1 MINKYAGTCYDC
13 GERVAAGEGSI
24 DKLNDKWETRCNDCV
39 AADSPMIRFEL
50 KENIRNTAIA
60 RPERFLGGDW
70 FQTYRNAC
78 THGGSRFWKD
88 ADGENGGYLVTL
100 DALPRLIK
108 ELRSAKFEIS
118 VDPLVKKAM
127 TEHVTA
133 AQADDSDAAARIDEI
148 DAKLA
153 LEGKAAYNFQRQ
165 GTRWL
170 APRRGA
176 ILNDDMGVGKT
187 LQALLAINYNV
198 PIVVVCPAI
207 AKPVWLREIP
217 KWRDDLNVTVLE
229 GRKSFRWPEPGEVVV
244 TNYAILPA
252 TPGEEDV
259 PAGIPRTSDGDVPDG
274 LVLIG
279 DEAQALKN
287 NRSQQTKRFRAIADR
302 ARKANGRVWLLT
314 ATAILNRPPELWA
327 LLIAA
332 GVHHDSFSNF
342 DRFKDMMGGRDGRF
356 AIEWSKPAPAA
367 TELLRRVMLRR
378 TKIDVMPDLPG
389 KLFTDLTVEINR
401 KTARICDAQLAD
413 LKAKGIDFD
422 RANRDA
428 IMSNLRKIHFEDT
441 STARKALAIAKIPA
455 MLKFVEQ
462 CEQSDEPLVVFS
474 RHRAPIDAIEGRKGW
489 AVITGDT
496 PQKQR
501 GQIEDDFQA
510 GKLRGLAGTIQ
521 AMGTAVTLTAA
532 AQELFVD
539 ESYTPSEN
547 EQAQDRCVR
556 IGQTRTVNITR
567 LVANHR
573 LDEAVADALA
583 QKTEIIDAS
592 VERARVIDVENPTE
606 ALAAAAVAVTESTE
620 SEQAA
625 EARRKQADRER
636 AARAAQTAADAR
648 PSGVAGKRRE
658 ALTAREKWAEG
669 LLRELA
675 SSAGFTMLDNEFGH
689 SLAAQADAD
698 GLTDG
703 QWRAVITLC
712 SRYSESPAESAA
724 DGLPF

>member
-13 GERVAAGEGSI
+13 GERVAVGEGSVEKI
-24 DKLNDKWETRCNDCV
+24 GEKWETRCNSCV
-39 AADSPMIRFEL
+39 GADSPTIRFEL

-60 RPERFLGGDW
+60 RPERFLVGEW
-70 FQTYRNAC
+70 FQTWRNAC
-78 THGGSRFWKD
+78 AHGGSRYWKD
-88 ADGENGGYLVTL
+88 PDGENGGYLVTF

-127 TEHVTA
+127 TDHVTA
-133 AQADDSDAAARIDEI
+133 AQEDDSDAAARLDEL

-153 LEGKAAYNFQRQ
+153 LEGKAAFKFQKQ

-170 APRRGA
+170 APRHGA
-176 ILNDDMGVGKT
+176 ILNDDMGLGKT
-187 LQALLAINYNV
+187 MQALLSVMYSAAV
-198 PIVVVCPAI
+198 VVVCPAI
-207 AKPVWLREIP
+207 AKPVWLREIA
-217 KWRDDLNVTVLE
+217 KWRPDLKPVVLD
-229 GRKSFRWPEPGEVVV
+229 GRKSFRWPEPGEVVII
-244 TNYAILPA
+244 NYAIQPA
-252 TPGEEDV
+252 TAAEEDV
-259 PAGIPRTSDGDVPDG
+259 PAGIPRVNEGDVATG
-274 LVLIG
+274 TVIIG

-287 NRSQQTKRFRAIADR
+287 NKSQQTKRFRAMADQV
-302 ARKANGRVWLLT
+302 RKADGRVWLLT

-332 GVHHDSFSNF
+332 GAHHDSFSNF

-356 AIEWSKPAPAA
+356 AIEWGKPAPACV
-367 TELLRRVMLRR
+367 ELLRRVMLRR
-378 TKIDVMPDLPG
+378 TKKGVMPDLPG
-389 KLFTDLTVEINR
+389 KILADLTVEIDR
-401 KTARICDAQLAD
+401 KTTKICDAQLAE
-413 LKAKGIDFD
+413 LEAKGIDLT
-422 RANRDA
+422 RATRDA

-462 CEQSDEPLVVFS
+462 CEQNDEPLVVFS
-474 RHRAPIDAIEGRKGW
+474 RHRSPIDALDGRKGW
-489 AVITGDT
+489 AVVTGDT
-496 PQKQR
+496 PQKRR

-510 GKLRGLAGTIQ
+510 GKLRGVAGTIQ

-547 EQAQDRCVR
+547 EQAQDRCLR

-573 LDEAVADALA
+573 LDEGLALLCA
-583 QKTEIIDAS
+583 QKTEIIDGS
-592 VERARVIDVENPTE
+592 VDKAQVIDIENPTE
-606 ALAAAAVAVTESTE
+606 ALAAAANAVTESTE

-625 EARRKQADRER
+625 EDRRQQRDHER
-636 AARAAQTAADAR
+636 AARAAQMAADGR

-658 ALTAREKWAEG
+658 ALTARDKWAVSV
-669 LLRELA
+669 LRRLA
-675 SSAGFTMLDNEFGH
+675 ADAGFNSLDNEFGH
-689 SLAAQADAD
+689 SLAAQLAAD
-698 GLTDG
+698 GLTDI
-703 QWRAVITLC
+703 QWRAVIKLC
-712 SRYSESPAESAA
+712 SRYDEPPAENAA

>member
-1 MINKYAGTCYDC
+1 MINKWAGTCYDC
-13 GERVAAGEGSI
+13 GERVAAGEGCVE
-24 DKLNDKWETRCNDCV
+24 KLSAKWETRCNSCT
-39 AADSPMIRFEL
+39 AADSPTIRFEL
-50 KENIRNTAIA
+50 KDNILNTAIG

-70 FQTYRNAC
+70 FQTYRNAMV
-78 THGGSRFWKD
+78 HGGSRYWKD
-88 ADGENGGYLVTL
+88 PDGENGGYLVTF
-100 DALPRLIK
+100 DALPRLVK

-127 TEHVTA
+127 TEHVSA
-133 AQADDSDAAARIDEI
+133 AQSDDSDANARIDEL

-153 LEGKAAYNFQRQ
+153 LEGKAAYKHQRQ

-176 ILNDDMGVGKT
+176 ILNDDMGIGKT
-187 LQALLAINYNV
+187 MQALLSLMYSAAV
-198 PIVVVCPAI
+198 VVVCPAI

-217 KWRDDLNVTVLE
+217 KWRPDLVPVVLD
-229 GRKSFRWPEPGEVVV
+229 GRKSFRWPEPGEIVIS
-244 TNYAILPA
+244 NYAIQPATNSEEDLPA
-252 TPGEEDV
+252 GTPFVRDGVIV
-259 PAGIPRTSDGDVPDG
+259 PGT
-274 LVLIG
+274 VLIG

-302 ARKANGRVWLLT
+302 VRKADGRVWLLT

-332 GVHHDSFSNF
+332 GVHHDSFSNW
-342 DRFKDMMGGRDGRF
+342 DRFKDMMGGKDGRF
-356 AIEWSKPAPAA
+356 AIEWGKPAPAA

-378 TKIDVMPDLPG
+378 TKVDVMPDLPG
-389 KLFTDLTVEINR
+389 KIVTDLSVDINR
-401 KTARICDAQLAD
+401 KTTKICDAQLAE
-413 LKAKGIDFD
+413 LEAKGIDFT

-428 IMSNLRKIHFEDT
+428 IISDLRKIHFEDT
-441 STARKALAIAKIPA
+441 SAARKALAIAKIPA

-474 RHRAPIDAIEGRKGW
+474 RHRAPIDALEGRKGW
-489 AVITGDT
+489 AVVTGDT
-496 PQKQR
+496 PQKER

-510 GKLRGLAGTIQ
+510 GKLRGVAGTIQ

-547 EQAQDRCVR
+547 EQAQDRCCR

-573 LDEAVADALA
+573 LDEGLAALLA
-583 QKTEIIDAS
+583 QKTEIINAS
-592 VERARVIDVENPTE
+592 VERARVINIENTTE
-606 ALAAAAVAVTESTE
+606 ALAAAATAVTESTE

-625 EARRKQADRER
+625 EIRREQADRER
-636 AARAAQTAADAR
+636 ASRAAQTAADAR

-658 ALTAREKWAEG
+658 ALTAREKWADG
-669 LLRELA
+669 FLRQLA
-675 SSAGFTMLDNEFGH
+675 STAGFNALDNEFGH
-689 SLAAQADAD
+689 SLAAQLAAD

-703 QWRAVITLC
+703 QWRAVIALC
-712 SRYSESPAESAA
+712 SRYGEAPAEGTA